1 MSISPVMTQI
11 MRQQIMD
18 VRQAIQNFKV
28 LPTRNTSRYS
38 YDDVP
43 EHLDILLFGPAGAGK
58 TSLIKT
64 FYRSLHH
71 KSTLPEQIMNDLTVK
86 DCNSNEGTTKFTKV
100 IIKPDLD
107 AKVNDDSDEESK
119 EEQSS
124 GN

>member
-1 MSISPVMTQI
+1 M
-11 MRQQIMD
+11 
-18 VRQAIQNFKV
+18 
-28 LPTRNTSRYS
+28 
-38 YDDVP
+38 P

-71 KSTLPEQIMNDLTVK
+71 KSILPEQIENVLSVK
-86 DCNSNEGTTKFTKV
+86 DRNSNEGTTKFTKV
-100 IIKPDLD
+100 IIKPDLNAD
-107 AKVNDDSDEESK
+107 VNGDSDEESK